1 MPNIDLHM
9 HSSYSPDGEI
19 PPAQLVSM
27 AKRAGMEHIAIA
39 DHNTSSAVA
48 EALIEG
54 KKRGICV
61 IPGIEI
67 DCLYQGIE
75 VHLLGLYIDHL
86 DIRYQK
92 LWDDIES
99 QEREMASTRIKLV
112 QGLGIHI
119 DGKAVMAKAKNGIVT
134 AELLAEVAL
143 ADPRN
148 GDNPLLSPFRPG
160 GARDDNPFVNFYW
173 DYCSPG
179 KPASVKISI
188 MPLRKAVELVVD
200 TGGVPVI
207 AHPEKSLEGNRD
219 KLPGI
224 LAEGVRGIEAFC
236 SYHSPDDSAYWHN
249 EAEKA
254 GVLFTC
260 GSDFHGKTKPAI
272 KIGGHGGQ
280 EWSDLVMANLK
291 NAAWSLSKSP
301 Q

>member
-1 MPNIDLHM
+1 M
-9 HSSYSPDGEI
+9 HSSHSPDGEI

-27 AKRAGMEHIAIA
+27 AQRAGMEYISIA
-39 DHNTSSAVA
+39 DHNRSSAVA
-48 EALIEG
+48 EALNEG
-54 KKRGICV
+54 KKLGISV

-67 DCLYQGIE
+67 DCLYQGLEI
-75 VHLLGLYIDHL
+75 HLLGLYIDHL
-86 DIRYQK
+86 DKRYLE
-92 LWDDIES
+92 LWEDIDS
-99 QEREMASTRIKLV
+99 QEMEMAATRIKLV

-119 DGKAVMAKAKNGIVT
+119 DSQAVMAKAKNGVVT

-143 ADPRN
+143 GDTRN
-148 GDNPLLSPFRPG
+148 EDNPLLAPFRPG

-173 DYCSPG
+173 DHCSPG

-188 MPLRKAVELVVD
+188 MPLIKAVELIVD

-207 AHPEKSLEGNRD
+207 AHPGKSLEGHKD

-224 LAEGVRGIEAFC
+224 LAEGVVGIEAYC
-236 SYHSPDDSAYWHN
+236 SYHSQEESAYWHN
-249 EAEKA
+249 QAEKA

-280 EWSDLVMANLK
+280 EWADQVIANLK
-291 NAAWSLSKSP
+291 NAALSHSKSP
-301 Q
+301 L